1 MSLNLVIELAINL
14 ARQLDEAYEQR
25 EVKVDPSFSKPPLK
39 PKKSL
44 PSLRMDSPH
53 VPKFN

>member
-1 MSLNLVIELAINL
+1 MGLNLVIELAINL

-25 EVKVDPSFSKPPLK
+25 EVKVDPSFGKPPLK
-39 PKKSL
+39 PKKSFS
-44 PSLRMDSPH
+44 SLRMNSSH

>member
-1 MSLNLVIELAINL
+1 MGLNLVIELALNL

-44 PSLRMDSPH
+44 PSLQMDSPH
-53 VPKFN
+53 VNKLN

>member
-1 MSLNLVIELAINL
+1 MGINLVIELAINL

-44 PSLRMDSPH
+44 PSLRMNSSH